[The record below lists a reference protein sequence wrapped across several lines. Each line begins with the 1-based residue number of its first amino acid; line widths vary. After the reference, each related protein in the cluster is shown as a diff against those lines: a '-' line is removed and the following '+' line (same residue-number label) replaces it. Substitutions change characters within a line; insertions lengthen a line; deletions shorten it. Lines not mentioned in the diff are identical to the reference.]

1 MSLKPQDVRLHQV
14 DTSKGEWGVFV
25 QSVVESRNGERLFLI
40 IVLEQNIDDEH
51 VRSRKL
57 EMSVAAS
64 DLANPL
70 GRTGLLNQIRNWIET
85 TEGDGSLVGI

>member
-1 MSLKPQDVRLHQV
+1 MRLEQV

-25 QSVVESRNGERLFLI
+25 QSVVELWDGEELFLL

-64 DLANPL
+64 NLANPS
-70 GRTGLLNQIRNWIET
+70 GRRSVLKQICNWIET
-85 TEGDGSLVGI
+85 TEGDGSLVGT